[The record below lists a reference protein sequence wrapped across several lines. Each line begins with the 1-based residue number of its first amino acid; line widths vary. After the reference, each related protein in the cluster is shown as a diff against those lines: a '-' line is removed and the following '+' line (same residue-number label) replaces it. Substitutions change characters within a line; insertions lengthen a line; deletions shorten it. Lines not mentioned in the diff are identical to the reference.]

1 MTATVNL
8 QRKLKELSI
17 DDVIKKINF
26 KVETREIF
34 LKGEVPIENRQA
46 IYRPDNKRVLS
57 VVSDKYS
64 LLENAEV
71 FTAPLEAVTDK
82 QSGFFVRRF
91 EVQKFGG
98 RTVIECLS
106 KTDYKVPNSKGDEET
121 YKKRVL
127 LVNSYDKS
135 SSLKILYGAHRLI
148 CSNGA
153 GVWFGGKAASFRVV
167 HVGNN
172 KNSQLNTKANIIA
185 ALEQYEKSFHLY
197 LDNISLLS
205 KTKLK
210 TEQLEKIFLD
220 LGLKEAAGD
229 KIEKVV
235 EKDYSKDLS
244 LLSIY
249 HAVTQLY
256 RDKEEEKETVS
267 LRYFKKTAQI
277 MGGLIAYGNS
287 KKVA

>member
-1 MTATVNL
+1 MTATINL
-8 QRKLKELSI
+8 KGKLKELDI
-17 DDVIKKINF
+17 GDVIKKINF
-26 KVETREIF
+26 KVESRDIF
-34 LKGEVPIENRQA
+34 LKGEVPITNKQA
-46 IYRPDNKRVLS
+46 IYRPDNERVLS

-82 QSGFFVRRF
+82 ESGFFVRRF
-91 EVQKFGG
+91 DVQKGGG

-106 KTDYKVPNSKGDEET
+106 KKDYVVPNSKGDTET

-135 SSLKILYGAHRLI
+135 SSLKILYGAFRLI

-153 GVWFGGKAASFRVV
+153 GVYFGNKAASFRIV
-167 HVGNN
+167 HVGEKNN
-172 KNSQLNTKANIIA
+172 QKNTKINIIS
-185 ALEQYEKSFHLY
+185 ALDQYDKSFHLY
-197 LDNISLLS
+197 LDNIALLS

-249 HAVTQLY
+249 HAVTQIY

-267 LRYFKKTAQI
+267 LRYFKKTTTL
-277 MGGLIAYGNS
+277 MRGLIEYGH
-287 KKVA
+287 KKSA